1 MTFIYL
7 ITNIGFR
14 LTIEMYTFL
23 YHIYFNQSCLQNVF
37 KVKIKWIECIELTHQ
52 TNYLKYQ
59 ILSFNITQI
68 NNWIIHI

>member
-23 YHIYFNQSCLQNVF
+23 YHIYFNHSCLQNVF

-52 TNYLKYQ
+52 TNYLKHQ